1 MDDTR
6 EHRDFMSH
14 SSAML
19 NHAIRLVEHEAR
31 LLDERRFD
39 EWLSLFADDAWYW
52 MPASWEQRSPDDAL
66 SLLFEDRRLLSLR
79 VRRLASPV
87 IHVEQPPSRTHHH
100 LSGLTAEPTE
110 EGRIEVGSLQ
120 LIVMARE
127 SEQRLFSARCVHC
140 LSVRQEELRITSK
153 TVRLLDCDAG
163 HRGFAVPL

>member
-52 MPASWEQRSPDDAL
+52 MPASWEQSSPDDAL

-100 LSGLTAEPTE
+100 LSALTAEPTE

>member
-1 MDDTR
+1 
-6 EHRDFMSH
+6 
-14 SSAML
+14 ML
-19 NHAIRLVEHEAR
+19 NQAVRLVEHEAR

-100 LSGLTAEPTE
+100 LSALAAESSAE
-110 EGRIEVGSLQ
+110 DGIEVSSLQ
-120 LIVMARE
+120 LIVMVRE
-127 SEQRLFSARCVHC
+127 SEQRLFSARCVHR
-140 LSVRQEELRITSK
+140 LSGHQEALRIVSK
-153 TVRLLDCDAG
+153 TVRLIDCDAG

>member
-1 MDDTR
+1 
-6 EHRDFMSH
+6 MSH
-14 SSAML
+14 NPAML
-19 NHAIRLVEHEAR
+19 NRAIGLVEHEAR

-52 MPASWEQRSPDDAL
+52 MPAAWEQHSPDDAL

-100 LSGLTAEPTE
+100 LSALTAEPTA
-110 EGRIEVGSLQ
+110 EGGVEVSSLQ
-120 LIVMARE
+120 LIVMVRE
-127 SEQRLFSARCVHC
+127 AEQRLFSARCVHR
-140 LSVRQEELRITSK
+140 LSVHREELRIISK
-153 TVRLLDCDAG
+153 TVRLIDCDAG

>member
-100 LSGLTAEPTE
+100 LSALTAEPTE

>member
-100 LSGLTAEPTE
+100 LSALTAEPTE

-140 LSVRQEELRITSK
+140 LSVHQEELRITSK

>member
-1 MDDTR
+1 
-6 EHRDFMSH
+6 
-14 SSAML
+14 ML
-19 NHAIRLVEHEAR
+19 NQAVRLVEHEAR

-100 LSGLTAEPTE
+100 LSALAAESSAE
-110 EGRIEVGSLQ
+110 DGIKVSSLQ
-120 LIVMARE
+120 LIVMVRE
-127 SEQRLFSARCVHC
+127 SEQRLFSARCVHR
-140 LSVRQEELRITSK
+140 LSGHQEALRIVSK
-153 TVRLLDCDAG
+153 TVRLIDCDAG